1 MAAPLEQLG
10 SSLANAPSLYSSCG
24 PVCSPSALKVACSM
38 GRALDSDLRLEVS
51 RGLNVLGYCG
61 LSFTLW

>member
-1 MAAPLEQLG
+1 
-10 SSLANAPSLYSSCG
+10 
-24 PVCSPSALKVACSM
+24 M